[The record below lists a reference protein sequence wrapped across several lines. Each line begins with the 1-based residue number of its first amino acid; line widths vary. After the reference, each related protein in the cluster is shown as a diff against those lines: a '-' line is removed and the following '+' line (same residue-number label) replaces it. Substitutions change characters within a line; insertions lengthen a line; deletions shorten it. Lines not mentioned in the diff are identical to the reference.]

1 MRQIFRYAYGRME
14 TSSDEETIHQLFATF
29 RNSGFHFKDL
39 LIGLVRSP
47 EFLAGLDDN
56 QEGVVQPTEP
66 SVSSKKSGARR

>member
-1 MRQIFRYAYGRME
+1 MVRQIFRYAYGRLE

-29 RNSGFHFKDL
+29 RDSGFHFKDL

-56 QEGVVQPTEP
+56 QEGVIRTPGPTQRGG
-66 SVSSKKSGARR
+66 KHATR